1 MRHSKVMAE
10 ARGPIRIVA
19 AGRSS
24 KVVEY
29 EVREFS
35 EPGSIPNWF
44 MGVVL
49 LLRDEIQEDEK
60 IVVHDKIIKI
70 VKKTPL
76 DRLVDWVRRF
86 KTHGEGEEGDGDDG
100 AEERNERLRN

>member
-10 ARGPIRIVA
+10 ARGPLRIVA
-19 AGRSS
+19 ARGSS

-29 EVREFS
+29 EVRES
-35 EPGSIPNWF
+35 AEPGSIPNWF

-70 VKKTPL
+70 VKKSPL
-76 DRLVDWVRRF
+76 DKLVDWVRRV
-86 KTHGEGEEGDGDDG
+86 KGERADDGGDGDNG
-100 AEERNERLRN
+100 PGRNEGLRH

>member
-1 MRHSKVMAE
+1 MRHGKVMAE

-19 AGRSS
+19 ARRSS

-60 IVVHDKIIKI
+60 IVVHDKVIRI

-86 KTHGEGEEGDGDDG
+86 KSQGADGDGADEG
-100 AEERNERLRN
+100 GESLKN